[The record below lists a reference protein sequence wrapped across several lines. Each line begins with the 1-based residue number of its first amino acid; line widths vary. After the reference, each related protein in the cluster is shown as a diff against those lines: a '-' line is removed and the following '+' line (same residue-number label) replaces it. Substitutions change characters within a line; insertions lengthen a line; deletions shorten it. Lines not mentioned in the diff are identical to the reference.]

1 VNSKPVDAS
10 SELFNRQKLA
20 GVDGLKRY
28 LLTERQDQFA
38 QAMVHKLTAYALGRP
53 LGFGDRSDIERLT
66 LELRQRGDRLVDL
79 IQLIVSS
86 DIFNAKQ

>member
-1 VNSKPVDAS
+1 
-10 SELFNRQKLA
+10 
-20 GVDGLKRY
+20 
-28 LLTERQDQFA
+28 
-38 QAMVHKLTAYALGRP
+38 MVHKLTAYALGRP

-66 LELRQRGDRLVDL
+66 LDLRQRGDRLVDL